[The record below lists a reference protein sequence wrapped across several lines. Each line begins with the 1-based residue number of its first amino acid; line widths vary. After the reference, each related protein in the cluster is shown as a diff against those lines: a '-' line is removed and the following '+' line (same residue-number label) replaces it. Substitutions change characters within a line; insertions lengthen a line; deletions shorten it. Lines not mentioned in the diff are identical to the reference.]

1 VEIVVQK
8 KKKKALRNI
17 RVSHVEGS
25 RHTVDIRRAREC
37 IQRGRCKWPT
47 SVLRRTVLRC
57 TYTEVDKGGRV
68 ALNTIHAESAA
79 MGNDLFIGTAH
90 DGSAGTCKIGQS
102 KISKVISIY
111 LEC

>member
-1 VEIVVQK
+1 MSKGQ
-8 KKKKALRNI
+8 
-17 RVSHVEGS
+17 
-25 RHTVDIRRAREC
+25 DIQSTSGEHASVFSEDVA
-37 IQRGRCKWPT
+37 KPT

>member
-1 VEIVVQK
+1 MWKQWCKV
-8 KKKKALRNI
+8 LRNV
-17 RVSHVEGS
+17 RVWHVEGS
-25 RHTVDIRRAREC
+25 RHTVDIRRASEC
-37 IQRGRCKWPT
+37 IQRGRCTWPT
-47 SVLRRTVLRC
+47 RVLRPKVLRC

-90 DGSAGTCKIGQS
+90 DGSAGTCKIGQN
-102 KISKVISIY
+102 KICKVIGIH